1 MKSKYKHIGF
11 RDNRV
16 QWKNFIRRYP
26 MLASVFEFIFNPALI
41 SHRARN
47 RLLKG
52 LPEKARILNIGSG
65 AKRFG
70 KKCVNLDIEPF
81 ANVDIVADARSM
93 PFPEKSFDL
102 VILEY
107 VIEHVEDSQKMF
119 SEIYRVVK
127 DAGLVYSTVPFMQS
141 YHGNPKDYYRFTIEG
156 FVKLWDSAGFDVVE
170 CLPSGGPTSALVCM
184 LKEYLAVLFS
194 FNSRTL
200 YSILSQFFII
210 IFFPLKFMD
219 FILVNNRNAHNIAY
233 SFSYIGEKAV
243 KVNNE
248 KQS

>member
-1 MKSKYKHIGF
+1 MKSKANHISF
-11 RDNRV
+11 RDKRV

-26 MLASVFEFIFNPALI
+26 MLASVFEFIFNPALV

-47 RLLKG
+47 RLIKG
-52 LPEKARILNIGSG
+52 LPEKAKILNIGSG

-70 KKCVNLDIEPF
+70 NKCVNLDIEPF

-93 PFPEKSFDL
+93 PFPEESFDL

-107 VIEHVEDSQKMF
+107 VIEHVGDSQKMML
-119 SEIYRVVK
+119 EIYRVLK
-127 DAGLVYSTVPFMQS
+127 GAGLVYSTVPFMQS
-141 YHGNPKDYYRFTIEG
+141 YHGNPQDYYRFTIEG
-156 FVKLWDSAGFDVVE
+156 VVKLWDSVGFTAVE

-200 YSILSQFFII
+200 YSVLSQFFII

-219 FILVNNRNAHNIAY
+219 FLLVSNRNAHNIAY
-233 SFSYIGEKAV
+233 SFYYIGEKAV
-243 KVNNE
+243 KVKNE
-248 KQS
+248 K

>member
-1 MKSKYKHIGF
+1 MKSKANQISF
-11 RDNRV
+11 RDKRV

-52 LPEKARILNIGSG
+52 LPENARILNIGSG

-70 KKCVNLDIEPF
+70 NKCVNLDIESF

-93 PFPEKSFDL
+93 PFPEESFDL
-102 VILEY
+102 VLLEY
-107 VIEHVEDSQKMF
+107 VIEHVGDSRKMML
-119 SEIYRVVK
+119 EIYRVLK

-141 YHGNPKDYYRFTIEG
+141 YHGNPQDYYRFTIEG
-156 FVKLWDSAGFDVVE
+156 FVKLWDSVGFTVVE

-200 YSILSQFFII
+200 YSVLSQLFII
-210 IFFPLKFMD
+210 IFLPLKFMD
-219 FILVNNRNAHNIAY
+219 FLLVSNRNAHNIAY

-243 KVNNE
+243 KAKNE
-248 KQS
+248 K